1 MIPARPSSIGF
12 SPLSLIIAIGVLAV
26 LPWVIPSDYIQHLLI
41 VAMMYA
47 IVASSWD
54 LSLGY
59 AGIFN
64 FAHIALFAIG
74 AYTAGVLSKSF
85 GVSPWLCIPAGA
97 LVAVGAAVLVALPVL
112 RVKGIYVCLVTFAF
126 GQLCLH
132 LVLSLSEYTGG
143 SHGLV
148 MIPSMSLGAYSFA
161 QHNKVAYFY
170 LILFLL
176 IGSTLFLRRLVTSY
190 FGLSI
195 VALRDFEELAV
206 SRGVGVASRRLLTLA
221 ASAVFTGAT
230 GAVYAFYLGAVS
242 AELFGFGY
250 LATILSMIL
259 LGGTSTVYGPI
270 FGAFVLTFVSEF
282 MVSFGP
288 WRFIIIATMI
298 ILVILLYPDGI
309 FAAVKSLTRLRSKDR
324 SN

>member
-1 MIPARPSSIGF
+1 MMAARPSSIGF
-12 SPLSLIIAIGVLAV
+12 SPLSLTIAIGGLAV

-47 IVASSWD
+47 IVASNWD

-97 LVAVGAAVLVALPVL
+97 LVAVGAAIIVALPVL

-132 LVLSLSEYTGG
+132 LVLTLSDYTGG

-148 MIPSMSLGAYSFA
+148 MIPSISLGSYSFA

-170 LILFLL
+170 LIFMMLL
-176 IGSTLFLRRLVTSY
+176 TSTLFLRRLVTSY

-270 FGAFVLTFVSEF
+270 FGAFVLTFISEF

-298 ILVILLYPDGI
+298 ILVILWYPDGI
-309 FAAVKSLTRLRSKDR
+309 FAAVKSLTRLGSQGK

>member
-1 MIPARPSSIGF
+1 MQARSSSFGF
-12 SPLSLIIAIGVLAV
+12 SPIGLFGVIGVLAV
-26 LPWVIPSDYIQHLLI
+26 LPWVIPNDYIQHLLI

-47 IVASSWD
+47 IVASNWD

-97 LVAVGAAVLVALPVL
+97 LVAVAGAVIVALPVL

-132 LVLSLSEYTGG
+132 LILVLSDYTGG
-143 SHGLV
+143 SNGLV
-148 MIPSMSLGAYSFA
+148 MIPSIRLGAFSFA
-161 QHNKVAYFY
+161 EHNKIAYFY
-170 LILFLL
+170 LVLFLML
-176 IGSTLFLRRLVTSY
+176 GSTLFLRRLVTSY

-230 GAVYAFYLGAVS
+230 GAVYAFYLSAVS

-270 FGAFVLTFVSEF
+270 FGAFVLTFISEF

-298 ILVILLYPDGI
+298 ILVIWLYPDGI
-309 FAAVKSLTRLRSKDR
+309 FSAVKSLTRLGSQGR